1 MTKLGEGRCIVQKS
15 RASSNFGILAPWVRT
30 PKNVAFGYDVGKI
43 SAGCLVWYAF
53 YDLRRGNGTGPILT
67 APEPTE
73 G

>member
-1 MTKLGEGRCIVQKS
+1 MHCTKVSGEFEFRGLSPLCAHPQ
-15 RASSNFGILAPWVRT
+15 
-30 PKNVAFGYDVGKI
+30 NVAFGYDIGKI
-43 SAGCLVWYAF
+43 SAGRLVWYAF